1 MAIKEVAEDLEAV
14 VVLEE
19 AVVED
24 LEAVVSCSYT

>member
-1 MAIKEVAEDLEAV
+1 MAIKEVEEDLEAV

-24 LEAVVSCSYT
+24 LEAVVSCSST